1 MSVLIVPPVGAKPFP
16 TLGPWVCDWI
26 ERNCVFGPG
35 DRLGQPAELDDEKRA
50 LLYRMYE
57 VHPKADAR
65 SGRRRF
71 RRAGLSVRK
80 GWAKSEFASWIAF
93 AEVDATAPV
102 RCVGWTKRGEPI
114 GGPVV
119 DPYIPLVAYTEEQSD
134 ELVYGALRAII
145 LRSPRAEAYDVGL
158 ERIMRKGGD
167 GKAVSLA
174 SSPSARDGARTTFAV
189 KDETHR
195 WTLPSLKK
203 AHRTMIANLPKRF
216 AADPW
221 ELETTTSYGPGEG
234 SVAEDTM
241 EYAREVHAGLKR
253 DEAASALFFFH
264 RQASEDIAIY
274 NDDNTV
280 NPKELKR
287 AVLEASGPVAEWS
300 DIDGIC
306 EQWNDPTA
314 DRPFLERVWLNR
326 LVRATDRAFDAEQ
339 WRKLARMDY
348 VVPDGAVIVLGF
360 DGSRVD
366 DSTALIAQE
375 VETGF
380 QWAAGIWERPPAA
393 GATHVQTDWQVPEE
407 EVNEAVRAMFERYDV
422 HALYGD
428 PPQWTTQMGAWAG
441 EWEGRVVEFWTKHWD
456 RMAEACK
463 AYRNAMQTKEISH
476 GPNGKSERDIEQHK
490 AFSRHIGNSHRFMM
504 RSKDEN
510 QEQRWVVVK
519 ERKGSPMK
527 VDAAVAGA
535 ICNWARA
542 QALSDGANRPETNV
556 YNERAK
562 DPEAEIM
569 RWV

>member
-1 MSVLIVPPVGAKPFP
+1 M
-16 TLGPWVCDWI
+16 CDWI

-57 VHPKADAR
+57 VYPQKHEKA
-65 SGRRRF
+65 GRRRF
-71 RRAGLSVRK
+71 RRAAISLRK
-80 GWAKSEFASWIAF
+80 GSAKSEFVAWIAF
-93 AEVDATAPV
+93 AELDATAPV
-102 RCVGWTKRGEPI
+102 RCVGWTKKGEPI
-114 GGPVV
+114 GGPVT

-134 ELVYGALRAII
+134 ELIYGALRAIVM
-145 LRSPRAEAYDVGL
+145 RSPRASYYDVGQ
-158 ERIMRKGGD
+158 ERIMRKTLD

-174 SSPSARDGARTTFAV
+174 SSPSARDGARTTFAG

-216 AADPW
+216 TADPW
-221 ELETTTSYGPGEG
+221 EIEVTTAFGPGEG

-241 EYAREVHAGLKR
+241 EYARQVESGAKR
-253 DEAASALFFFH
+253 DASLFFFH
-264 RQASEDIAIY
+264 RQASEEIQIY

-287 AVLEASGPVAEWS
+287 AVLEASGPVAAWS

-326 LVRATDRAFDAEQ
+326 LVRATDRAFDQEQ
-339 WRKLARMDY
+339 WKKLARMEY
-348 VVPDGAVIVLGF
+348 RVPEDAVIVLGF

-375 VETGF
+375 VESGF
-380 QWAAGIWERPPAA
+380 MWPIAIWERPMAA
-393 GATHVQTDWQVPEE
+393 GATHVQQEWQVPED
-407 EVNEAVRAMFERYDV
+407 EVNEAVKAAFDRYNV
-422 HALYGD
+422 WALYGD
-428 PPQWTTQMGAWAG
+428 PPQWTTQMATWAG
-441 EWEGRVVEFWTKHWD
+441 EWEGKVVEFWTKHWD
-456 RMAEACK
+456 RMSEACK
-463 AYRNAMQTKEISH
+463 AFRNAMQAKEITH
-476 GPNGKSERDIEQHK
+476 GPNGSTPRDVEQHQ
-490 AFSRHIGNSHRFMM
+490 AFCKHIGNAHRFQL
-504 RSKDEN
+504 RSKDED
-510 QEQRWVVVK
+510 QQPRWVIVK

-535 ICNWARA
+535 ICNAARNA
-542 QALSDGANRPETNV
+542 ALSEGANRIEMSV
-556 YNERAK
+556 YDQRAK
-562 DPEAEIM
+562 DPEGEM
-569 RWV
+569 LRWV